1 MTFTVVRA
9 VRGSELTAREP
20 SDMRQRLVQTAPPSV
35 SAAAMDLPD
44 CEAVLH
50 LNLVSLAGIPSARGA
65 NLSMNAFVRTI
76 PSALE

>member
-9 VRGSELTAREP
+9 VRGSELTATEP
-20 SDMRQRLVQTAPPSV
+20 SDKRQRLVQTAPPSIF
-35 SAAAMDLPD
+35 AAAMDLPHF
-44 CEAVLH
+44 EEVLH

-65 NLSMNAFVRTI
+65 NLSMNAFARTI